1 MPDDGPF
8 GKHQTGA
15 QQVSPVD
22 VEFCM
27 LSPMSSSEREREQRI
42 AAEAEPEIIRAL
54 GEGRE
59 LQEIAGEIAGR
70 YEIDE
75 IKAYRWVTYIDQRY
89 QRRRKRI
96 ALTALS
102 IMWVGAIALVVGVV
116 ALLFV
121 ASTLV
126 WVLLTGIGALLAVP
140 ALTIALLAR
149 RIAYRRGRGHTFK

>member
-1 MPDDGPF
+1 
-8 GKHQTGA
+8 
-15 QQVSPVD
+15 
-22 VEFCM
+22 M
-27 LSPMSSSEREREQRI
+27 LSSMSSSEREREQRI

-126 WVLLTGIGALLAVP
+126 WVVVTGIGALLTVP

-149 RIAYRRGRGHTFK
+149 RIAYRRGGGHTFK